1 MKKVLFIALSV
12 IFTLCG
18 AVSAQESEKPV
29 YAICVSKSTIEDP
42 EWKEATTLLVQKH
55 SEKFNVQVLGWGGS
69 PLACL
74 EGLKKIQPTYV
85 CFLAKHEEAN
95 QIFVQMC
102 HIITRRIDDDPY
114 TDAIWAILTGY
125 DVNDV
130 KRIIAAPDMKVDTCC
145 AGFGLNLNQFKSGV
159 WYSEGTKNHYGIK
172 EADDVYQERKD
183 GPDDTTHAIADA
195 YGKNQLFMTSGHAS
209 PRDWQIGYSYK
220 NGYFFSKDGQLY
232 GRTKDKE
239 EFPITHTNSKVY
251 LAVGNCLIGN
261 IADKDTMALAHIH
274 SGGVNMMAGY
284 VQPTFFG
291 YMGWGIRDY
300 YVGQPGRFTAAEAFF
315 ANNQAITWHL
325 NRVFPEYLNAY
336 ANAQSFIGW
345 KNPML
350 WNDSTMK
357 QMKLEQK
364 DAVQILPGLPED
376 EIQKLLTK
384 LFSQEF
390 ILGMSFDLNMV
401 ALYGDPAWQ
410 NPMQSHNKSWKQKL
424 TSKKLDNGKTEW
436 TLTIIPLKGEESFNS
451 VCKEEPTKNGR
462 PIFQFL
468 PKRIKNVVIDENCKD
483 LHATITENF
492 ILLPKTDAMSSGK
505 EIVLKFTAE

>member
-1 MKKVLFIALSV
+1 MKKVLFIALSA
-12 IFTLCG
+12 IFTLCS

-42 EWKEATTLLVQKH
+42 EWKEAAALLVQKH
-55 SEKFNVQVLGWGGS
+55 SEKFDVKVLGWEES
-69 PLACL
+69 PLKCL
-74 EGLKKIQPTYV
+74 GGLKQFQPTYV
-85 CFLAKHEEAN
+85 CFLAKHEEADLV
-95 QIFVQMC
+95 FVQLC
-102 HIITRRIDDDPY
+102 HVITRNIDDDPY
-114 TDAIWAILTGY
+114 TDALWAILTGY

-145 AGFGLNLNQFKSGV
+145 AGFGMNLSQFKSGV

-172 EADDVYQERKD
+172 EADGVYQERKD
-183 GPDDTTHAIADA
+183 GPDDTTHALADA

-209 PRDWQIGYSYK
+209 QRDWQIGYSYE

-261 IADKDTMALAHIH
+261 IDGKDAMVLAHIH

-315 ANNQAITWHL
+315 ANNQAITWHI
-325 NRVFPEYLNAY
+325 NRIFPEYVNAKGFKG
-336 ANAQSFIGW
+336 AMN
-345 KNPML
+345 
-350 WNDSTMK
+350 
-357 QMKLEQK
+357 QMRMI
-364 DAVQILPGLPED
+364 QIIPDLSEEAEKKFAD
-376 EIQKLLTK
+376 MDKETK
-384 LFSQEF
+384 EF
-390 ILGMSFDLNMV
+390 VFCMGFDLNMV

-410 NPMQSHNKSWKQKL
+410 NPMKSHNKAWKQKL
-424 TSKKLDNGKTEW
+424 TSQKLDNGKTEW
-436 TLTIIPLKGEESFNS
+436 TLTIAPLNGADSFKS
-451 VCKEEPTKNGR
+451 VCKEEATKDGR

-468 PKRIKNVVIDENCKD
+468 PKRVKNVVIDENCKD

-505 EIVLKFTAE
+505 EIVLEFTAE

>member
-1 MKKVLFIALSV
+1 MKKVLFIALSA
-12 IFTLCG
+12 IFTLCS

-29 YAICVSKSTIEDP
+29 YAICVSNSTLADSD
-42 EWKEATTLLVQKH
+42 WSAAVDALKKKH
-55 SEKFNVQVLGWGGS
+55 SEKFDVQIVTWDELPIKS
-69 PLACL
+69 LPELQKL
-74 EGLKKIQPTYV
+74 QPTYI
-85 CFLAKHEEAN
+85 CFVAKYEEAN
-95 QIFVQMC
+95 QIFVQFC
-102 HIITRRIDDDPY
+102 HITARNLDPDPY

-130 KRIIAAPDMKVDTCC
+130 NRIIAAPDMKVDTCC
-145 AGFGLNLNQFKSGV
+145 AGFGVNLTKFKSGV

-172 EADDVYQERKD
+172 EADGAYQERRD

-209 PRDWQIGYSYK
+209 PRDWQIGYTYE

-261 IADKDTMALAHIH
+261 IDGPDAMALAHIH

-300 YVGQPGRFTAAEAFF
+300 YVNQPGRYTAAEAFF
-315 ANNQAITWHL
+315 ANNQAITWHI
-325 NRVFPEYLNAY
+325 NRIFPEYVNAREFTGSLNQMNMIQIMPKMNEDA
-336 ANAQSFIGW
+336 
-345 KNPML
+345 
-350 WNDSTMK
+350 MK
-357 QMKLEQK
+357 K
-364 DAVQILPGLPED
+364 
-376 EIQKLLTK
+376 
-384 LFSQEF
+384 FSAMDKSDQQF
-390 ILGMSFDLNMV
+390 VFCMGFDLNMV

-410 NPMQSHNKSWKQKL
+410 NAMQSHNKDWKQKL
-424 TSKKLDNGKTEW
+424 ESKKLDDGRTEW
-436 TLTIIPLKGEESFNS
+436 TLTIVPLNGKDSFNS
-451 VCKEEPTKNGR
+451 VCKEEATKDGR

-468 PKRIKNVVIDENCKD
+468 PKRIRNVVVDESCEA
-483 LHATITENF
+483 LHATITDNF
-492 ILLPKTDAMSSGK
+492 ILLPKTDAMSTGK
-505 EIVLKFTAE
+505 DIVLKFTAE